1 MSIEMMSSADET
13 SVANFSRGGLGSE
26 IVKTWILVFLSASF
40 ALYAVKPSA
49 ELSLIAAGLLTF
61 LMATSAHVSVH
72 EGDDASEV
80 KRKHALIGLVG
91 PVQFSLLM
99 WLSVYGGRELAGASL
114 GLSSLLAFAFLV
126 MIIAG
131 DAILSALVLLMNGR
145 GTPGAAFACLI
156 DKKYAGLAGSLDTDD
171 QAPG

>member
-1 MSIEMMSSADET
+1 MSIENKCDANET
-13 SVANFSRGGLGSE
+13 SVAINTLGSLRSE

-40 ALYAVKPSA
+40 ALYAVRPSA

-72 EGDDASEV
+72 EGDNVSEV
-80 KRKHALIGLVG
+80 QRKHALIGLVG

-114 GLSSLLAFAFLV
+114 GLSSLLAFALLV
-126 MIIAG
+126 VIIAG
-131 DAILSALVLLMNGR
+131 DAILSAFVLLMSGR
-145 GTPGAAFACLI
+145 GTPGAAFARLI
-156 DKKYAGLAGSLDTDD
+156 DKKYAGLAGPLD
-171 QAPG
+171 AEE